1 MSYYKGTY
9 PQCFDYDNQVTIGES
24 YNQDRGI
31 NWAIIHQH
39 PNGTDYAILKHPD
52 YDAELTL
59 VESLTDDW
67 FPNIEED
74 EL

>member
-9 PQCFDYDNQVTIGES
+9 QECLDYDNRVTIGES

-31 NWAIIHQH
+31 NWAIIHEH
-39 PNGTDYAILKHPD
+39 PNGTDFAILKHPD

-67 FPNIEED
+67 FP
-74 EL
+74 ELD